1 MFAGQQ
7 RALAQGV
14 RFATAMEMGMALL
27 ARHYA
32 AAADA
37 AAVAVCTAFAV
48 CSFAAAGILH
58 LLPPQ
63 SHQSRTHCW
72 AAAAAEG

>member
-14 RFATAMEMGMALL
+14 RFATAMEMEMALL
-27 ARHYA
+27 ARHHA
-32 AAADA
+32 AAASA
-37 AAVAVCTAFAV
+37 ADAVCTAFAV
-48 CSFAAAGILH
+48 CSFAAAGIPH